1 MNARAGLALVR
12 HTWSSWMA
20 SRSFFFIL
28 AFGWMVPPLIYLF
41 AWSVAAGEGA
51 IGGMTR
57 DGLVTYYLALIVVNQ
72 ITYSQSNWTA
82 GELIADGSLNGLLLR
97 PMPPVYN
104 TLAMEVAG
112 KVVYL
117 AFTVPVTVLLALAL
131 RPAVRWTWGDVAMFV
146 PALALAWALRFTWG
160 YWLAQL
166 YFWAT
171 RADALLSVQ
180 DALVFLLA
188 GQVAPVQLLPG
199 AVRTAATALPFRYM
213 LGFPVE
219 VLNGQLAPSQVVQG
233 FAVGG
238 GWLVLSLALSVA
250 LWRMGLRRLFI
261 GPGLDSL
268 AGITGDLWTG
278 RLDFTLLRPVNT
290 QFLVTFREWRFLAL
304 IDLAVGAGVVAYG
317 VRGASPGRLGVV
329 SRGSAEIRQRFELDR
344 CGCPKLLR
352 GPR

>member
-41 AWSVAAGEGA
+41 VWSVAAGEGA

-131 RPAVRWTWGDVAMFV
+131 RPAVRWTWGDVAI
-146 PALALAWALRFTWG
+146 
-160 YWLAQL
+160 
-166 YFWAT
+166 
-171 RADALLSVQ
+171 
-180 DALVFLLA
+180 
-188 GQVAPVQLLPG
+188 
-199 AVRTAATALPFRYM
+199 
-213 LGFPVE
+213 
-219 VLNGQLAPSQVVQG
+219 
-233 FAVGG
+233 GG

-261 GPGLDSL
+261 GPGIDSL
-268 AGITGDLWTG
+268 AGLTGDLWTG

>member
-1 MNARAGLALVR
+1 
-12 HTWSSWMA
+12 
-20 SRSFFFIL
+20 
-28 AFGWMVPPLIYLF
+28 
-41 AWSVAAGEGA
+41 
-51 IGGMTR
+51 
-57 DGLVTYYLALIVVNQ
+57 
-72 ITYSQSNWTA
+72 
-82 GELIADGSLNGLLLR
+82 
-97 PMPPVYN
+97 
-104 TLAMEVAG
+104 
-112 KVVYL
+112 
-117 AFTVPVTVLLALAL
+117 
-131 RPAVRWTWGDVAMFV
+131 
-146 PALALAWALRFTWG
+146 
-160 YWLAQL
+160 
-166 YFWAT
+166 
-171 RADALLSVQ
+171 VQ

-199 AVRTAATALPFRYM
+199 AVRTAATAFPFRYM

-268 AGITGDLWTG
+268 AGLTGDLWTG

-329 SRGSAEIRQRFELDR
+329 SRGSAEICQRFELDR